1 MYRVE
6 NDIMKVGMNQA
17 IKDLQMLE
25 RALIKSNDQL
35 ADKIKDEGL
44 KIIRRNADMMVNS
57 EEAMLENLKSVATDH
72 NVGEIIRAGRVTE
85 VELMN
90 TSDKAKYIEYG
101 TGITGKDNAHPELPS
116 SWIYYKLPS
125 NAKRTVNE
133 VQGWFNSSSL
143 GYRKF
148 FTGMPSQPFYW
159 QSKIDIKKKLPKWFS
174 TLLKKNMKGGMK

>member
-17 IKDLQMLE
+17 IKDIQMLE
-25 RALIKSNDQL
+25 RALIKANDQL

-57 EEAMLENLKSVATDH
+57 EEAMLEDIKQYATDH

-101 TGITGKDNAHPELPS
+101 TGIVGKDNAHPELPS
-116 SWIYYKLPS
+116 GWVYYEDSPF
-125 NAKRTVNE
+125 KRKVNE
-133 VQGWFNSSSL
+133 VEGWFNKSSL
-143 GYRKF
+143 GYLHF
-148 FTGMPSQPFYW
+148 FKGMPSQPFYW